1 VNVGAPEKVAGK
13 RDQVVTADFLIQV
26 KNGYHVNSNTP
37 SDEFLIPLKFTWI
50 EDRVK
55 VLEVVFPKPQME
67 KFQFSSKPISVFQ
80 GEFKTQARF
89 KINSTAPTGLSH
101 LTGKLRYQACNDRM
115 CLPPR
120 TLEIKVPLEIRN

>member
-1 VNVGAPEKVAGK
+1 
-13 RDQVVTADFLIQV
+13 
-26 KNGYHVNSNTP
+26 
-37 SDEFLIPLKFTWI
+37 
-50 EDRVK
+50 

-67 KFQFSSKPISVFQ
+67 RFQFSAKPISVFQ
-80 GEFKTQARF
+80 GDFKTQAKF
-89 KINSTAPTGLSH
+89 KINSTAPIGLSH

>member
-1 VNVGAPEKVAGK
+1 VAGK

-37 SDEFLIPLKFTWI
+37 SDEFLIPLKFTWN

-67 KFQFSSKPISVFQ
+67 RFQFSAKPISVFQ
-80 GEFKTQARF
+80 GDFKTQAKF